1 MKRFYFKGEFIL
13 KESTHSIRD
22 RPWSEKDK
30 RIIILLIAISLIIF
44 GFVVDTPR
52 NILKGIY
59 HIIIHPDSLITDY
72 LVIGSIG
79 AAFVNSGLL
88 TLFFIYLLWKH
99 HVLFNGATFAV
110 LFLIAGFSFYC
121 D

>member
-1 MKRFYFKGEFIL
+1 M

-79 AAFVNSGLL
+79 AAFVNSSLL
-88 TLFFIYLLWKH
+88 TLFFIRY
-99 HVLFNGATFAV
+99 VLE
-110 LFLIAGFSFYC
+110 
-121 D
+121 